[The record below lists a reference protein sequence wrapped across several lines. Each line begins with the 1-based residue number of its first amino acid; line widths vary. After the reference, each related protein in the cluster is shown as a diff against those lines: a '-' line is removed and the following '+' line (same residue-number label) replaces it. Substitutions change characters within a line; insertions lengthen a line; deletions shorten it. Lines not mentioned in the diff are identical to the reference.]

1 MHILLIYPGGRQ
13 RDGLLLGGTRERMR
27 VMMPGQ
33 ADAVEFRLIE
43 GNWMGESGAAV
54 EIGAIVSPVMLSVDQ
69 PRIGLPVEV
78 PLACAHGSI
87 LRPQ

>member
-1 MHILLIYPGGRQ
+1 VHILLIYPGGRQ
-13 RDGLLLGGTRERMR
+13 QDGLLLGGTRERMR

-43 GNWMGESGAAV
+43 DNWMGESGASV
-54 EIGAIVSPVMLSVDQ
+54 EIGAILSPAMLPVDQ
-69 PRIGLPVEV
+69 PRGGLPMEV
-78 PLACAHGSI
+78 PLADARGSV